1 AMNMRE
7 SQTDWT
13 HIADKAATTPNPL
26 YGSRSD
32 QQTDPSDDADKTKCC
47 KIRKKLWITIGIAFA
62 IGVAIVVI
70 LAYCAAKGLLVST
83 GESLGFDRHAGL
95 HGSTDHESP
104 EGKGSVGMDGQGGFP
119 GSTGS
124 PEGKGPVG
132 MDGQGGLSG
141 STGSPD
147 GKGPVGMDGQGGLSG
162 STGSPEGNGTVGM
175 DSQGGLPGS
184 AGSPEGNG
192 PVGMDGQA
200 GLPGSTG
207 SPEGNG
213 TVGMDIQGG
222 LPGSAGSP
230 EGNGPV
236 WMDGQAGLP
245 GSTGSPEGNGS
256 VGMDSQAGL
265 PGSAGSPEGNG
276 TVGMDG
282 QAGLPGSAGS
292 PERNGSVGMDSQAG
306 LPRSAGSPEGNGP
319 VGMDGQAGLHGS
331 TGSPEGKGSVGMD
344 GQAGLP
350 GSTGSPEGNG
360 PVGMDGQTGLP
371 GSTGSPEGNGSVG
384 MDGQAGLPGST
395 GSPEENGPVGMDGQ
409 TGLPGSTGSLEGKGR
424 VGMDGQA
431 GLPGSTG
438 SPKGNRSGSKGHM
451 VLNCGIQWVMMAMGD
466 GAKITWSIGSPE
478 ENGRVGMDGQDGVIG
493 STGSV
498 GMAGAAVV
506 AASGLQEQNGPNE
519 ECLVE
524 NNKRRDCGW
533 RGITPAECH
542 RRGCCFNNVPSKST
556 WCFFRQE
563 SCQYAGETSCM
574 YRGTVSV
581 TNTGK
586 TCQRWDSQ
594 TPHEHIKTPAAYPS
608 AGLEQNYC
616 RNPDGEPGVWCFTTD
631 PSSRW
636 ELCDVPSCIS
646 YQYEDGASYRG
657 TVSVTNT
664 GKTCQRWDSQT
675 PHEHSMTPGAHPSAG
690 LERNYCRNPDGELG
704 VWCFT
709 TDPNSRWELCD
720 VPSCV
725 SCQYEDGASYR
736 GTVSVTN
743 TGKTCQRWDSQTPH
757 EHIKTPGAYPSAGLE
772 RNYCRNPDGELGVWC
787 FTTDPNSRWE
797 LCDVPSCVSCQYA
810 DGASY
815 RGTVSV
821 TNTGKTCQRWDSQTP
836 HEHIKTPGAYPS
848 AGLEQNYCRNP
859 DGELGVWCFTTDPNS
874 RWELCDVPSC
884 GKI

>member
-1 AMNMRE
+1 MSGGRRRSRTGDTYGAMNMRE

-13 HIADKAATTPNPL
+13 HIADKAATTLNPL

-32 QQTDPSDDADKTKCC
+32 KQTDGSDDADKTKCC
-47 KIRKKLWITIGIAFA
+47 TIRIKLWITIGIAFA

-70 LAYCAAKGLLVST
+70 LAYCAVKGLLVST
-83 GESLGFDRHAGL
+83 GESLEFDRQGGFP
-95 HGSTDHESP
+95 GSNGSH
-104 EGKGSVGMDGQGGFP
+104 EGKGSVGMDDQ
-119 GSTGS
+119 T
-124 PEGKGPVG
+124 
-132 MDGQGGLSG
+132 GLSG
-141 STGSPD
+141 STGNPE
-147 GKGPVGMDGQGGLSG
+147 GKGS
-162 STGSPEGNGTVGM
+162 
-175 DSQGGLPGS
+175 
-184 AGSPEGNG
+184 
-192 PVGMDGQA
+192 VGMDGQA

-207 SPEGNG
+207 SPEEKGR
-213 TVGMDIQGG
+213 VGRDGQTG
-222 LPGSAGSP
+222 LPGSTGSP
-230 EGNGPV
+230 EGKSSVG
-236 WMDGQAGLP
+236 MDGQAGLP
-245 GSTGSPEGNGS
+245 GSTGSPEEKGR
-256 VGMDSQAGL
+256 VGRDGQTGL
-265 PGSAGSPEGNG
+265 PGSA
-276 TVGMDG
+276 
-282 QAGLPGSAGS
+282 
-292 PERNGSVGMDSQAG
+292 
-306 LPRSAGSPEGNGP
+306 
-319 VGMDGQAGLHGS
+319 
-331 TGSPEGKGSVGMD
+331 GSPEGKGSVGMD

-350 GSTGSPEGNG
+350 GSTGSPEEKGR
-360 PVGMDGQTGLP
+360 VGR
-371 GSTGSPEGNGSVG
+371 
-384 MDGQAGLPGST
+384 
-395 GSPEENGPVGMDGQ
+395 DGQ

-451 VLNCGIQWVMMAMGD
+451 VLSCGIQWVMLAMGDENGRVGRDGQAGLPGSTGSSEENGPVGMDGQAGLPGSAGTPKGNRSGSKGHMVLSCGIQWVMLAMGD
-466 GAKITWSIGSPE
+466 GAKITWSIGPPE

-493 STGSV
+493 STGSM

-519 ECLVE
+519 GKVRRVLSYTHLHNLEVLVMG
-524 NNKRRDCGW
+524 NLSPAFLKDLPVLINPSTKSWSGW
-533 RGITPAECH
+533 SAFSMALSSFTAA
-542 RRGCCFNNVPSKST
+542 SS
-556 WCFFRQE
+556 RQ
-563 SCQYAGETSCM
+563 SCQYAGEASCM

-646 YQYEDGASYRG
+646 HQYEDGASYRG

-675 PHEHSMTPGAHPSAG
+675 PHEHSMTPGAYPSAG

-720 VPSCV
+720 VPSCL

-743 TGKTCQRWDSQTPH
+743 TGKTCQRWDSQTPHEHIKTPAAYPSAGLERNYCRNPDGELGVWCFTTDPNSRWELCDVPSCGKTCQRWDSQTPH

-797 LCDVPSCVSCQYA
+797 LCDVPSCDFCPRGIKVVIYIRALQQSLNN
-810 DGASY
+810 DGGASDFPEHLILLE
-815 RGTVSV
+815 RIRV
-821 TNTGKTCQRWDSQTP
+821 RWP
-836 HEHIKTPGAYPS
+836 
-848 AGLEQNYCRNP
+848 
-859 DGELGVWCFTTDPNS
+859 
-874 RWELCDVPSC
+874 
-884 GKI
+884 

>member
-1 AMNMRE
+1 MSGGRRRSRTGDTYGAMNMRE

-13 HIADKAATTPNPL
+13 HIADTAATTPNPL

-62 IGVAIVVI
+62 IGVAIAVI

-124 PEGKGPVG
+124 PEG
-132 MDGQGGLSG
+132 
-141 STGSPD
+141 
-147 GKGPVGMDGQGGLSG
+147 
-162 STGSPEGNGTVGM
+162 NGTVGM

-213 TVGMDIQGG
+213 
-222 LPGSAGSP
+222 
-230 EGNGPV
+230 
-236 WMDGQAGLP
+236 
-245 GSTGSPEGNGS
+245 S
-256 VGMDSQAGL
+256 VGMDSQAVL
-265 PGSAGSPEGNG
+265 PGSTGSPEGNG

-292 PERNGSVGMDSQAG
+292 PEGNGSVGMDGQTG
-306 LPRSAGSPEGNGP
+306 LP
-319 VGMDGQAGLHGS
+319 GS
-331 TGSPEGKGSVGMD
+331 TGSPEGKGS
-344 GQAGLP
+344 
-350 GSTGSPEGNG
+350 
-360 PVGMDGQTGLP
+360 VGMDGQTGLP

-409 TGLPGSTGSLEGKGR
+409 TGLPGSTGSPEGNGT

-431 GLPGSTG
+431 GLPGSAG
-438 SPKGNRSGSKGHM
+438 SPEGNGSVGM
-451 VLNCGIQWVMMAMGD
+451 D
-466 GAKITWSIGSPE
+466 GQTGLPGSTGSPE

-563 SCQYAGETSCM
+563 SCQYAGEASCM

-616 RNPDGEPGVWCFTTD
+616 RNPDGEPGVWCFTTE
-631 PSSRW
+631 SNSRW

-646 YQYEDGASYRG
+646 HQYEDGASYRG

-675 PHEHSMTPGAHPSAG
+675 PHEHSMTPCAYPSAG

-757 EHIKTPGAYPSAGLE
+757 EHIKTPAAYPSAGLE

-821 TNTGKTCQRWDSQTP
+821 TNTGKTCQRWDSQKP
-836 HEHIKTPGAYPS
+836 HEHIKTPAAYPS